1 VIFAPR
7 QRPHRALPGA
17 LLLGGFRP
25 VAAAWRLCFTDA
37 MSPLIPIIMAAQMAA
52 SPAPSATDSALKLV
66 EVRCP
71 DAESE
76 EVEACAY
83 ALMKEADLR
92 ITGTLCA
99 PGQGNCDAVE
109 TFRQNRDGLVQSYLA
124 AAGDSVVT
132 RILAALYA
140 LEVTR
145 SFEDLLS
152 ELG

>member
-1 VIFAPR
+1 
-7 QRPHRALPGA
+7 
-17 LLLGGFRP
+17 
-25 VAAAWRLCFTDA
+25 
-37 MSPLIPIIMAAQMAA
+37 MSPLIPIIMAAQVAA
-52 SPAPSATDSALKLV
+52 SPAPSTADSALTLV
-66 EVRCP
+66 EARCP
-71 DAESE
+71 DAVSE

-83 ALMKEADLR
+83 TVIEETDLR
-92 ITGTLCA
+92 IAGKLCG
-99 PGQGNCDAVE
+99 PDQGDCDASE
-109 TFRQNRDGLVQSYLA
+109 TFKHNRDGRVQSYLA